1 MIHVYG
7 PVPSRRLGRSL
18 GVDLIPPKTCNY
30 SCIYCQLG
38 RTLQFSNR
46 RQSFY
51 PKKIILQEI
60 LNKVDKIGP
69 EAISYI
75 TFVGQGEPTL
85 SADLGWLIQNVK
97 QKFPLQVAV
106 ITNGALL
113 YDKSVQNDLL
123 EADVILPSLDAATE
137 HVFRKINRPHPELD
151 FERVLQGMIDFR
163 SHYQGK
169 IWLEIMVVPGVND
182 GSKEVERFKTL
193 LHRINPDRV
202 YLNGAIR
209 PPAESWVKIPTKKE
223 IKAFAN
229 QLGETF
235 DIVCH
240 EEGQFVVGSR
250 DTEALLHEL
259 TEIIKRHPMR
269 EVQVLETLLHAN
281 INNAMDIIKNLIAS
295 EEIVRIEYDSCI
307 YLEWAKYRGI
317 WN

>member
-51 PKKIILQEI
+51 PK
-60 LNKVDKIGP
+60 
-69 EAISYI
+69 EAILLEIQKKLDQIGQEGINFI

-85 SADLGWLIQNVK
+85 SADLGWLIHEVK
-97 QKFPLQVAV
+97 QRFPIKVAV

-113 YDKSVQNDLL
+113 YDRSVQSDLL
-123 EADVILPSLDAATE
+123 EVDVILPSLDAGTE
-137 HVFRKINRPHPELD
+137 EVFRRINRPHPSLQFD
-151 FERVLQGMIDFR
+151 KVLEGMIAFR
-163 SHYQGK
+163 KRYEGEF
-169 IWLEIMVVPGVND
+169 WLEIMVVPGVND
-182 GSKEVERFKTL
+182 GSEEIEAFKSL
-193 LHRINPDRV
+193 LNQIHPDRI
-202 YLNGAIR
+202 YLNAAIR
-209 PPAESWVKIPTKKE
+209 PPAESWVNIPSKQE
-223 IKAFAN
+223 INLFAD
-229 QLGETF
+229 QLGPTY

-240 EEGQFVVGSR
+240 EEGQFVIGSR
-250 DTEALLHEL
+250 DTEGLLHEL

-281 INNAMDIIKNLIAS
+281 VNNAMKIIEKLIAS
-295 EEIVRIEYDSCI
+295 EEIIKIEYDSCI